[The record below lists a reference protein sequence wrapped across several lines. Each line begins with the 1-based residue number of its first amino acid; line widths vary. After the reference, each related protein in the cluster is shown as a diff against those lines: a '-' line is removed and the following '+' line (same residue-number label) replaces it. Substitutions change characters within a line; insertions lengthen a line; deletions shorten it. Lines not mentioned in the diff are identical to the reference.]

1 MRTLATRLARGL
13 HKRVV
18 SRRVDF
24 DPDGFLDPLDV
35 LKLRTQPLWRG
46 TEGVAVLSKHTLVIL
61 DLDLDFVTLS
71 ESRFGQ
77 ERPNQMGRLDLTR
90 VGASMADKGIKRATR
105 AQHGFYGQRGQDL

>member
-1 MRTLATRLARGL
+1 MLGSFRRDEFCLGHVSRVYIGARGMRTLATRLARGL
-13 HKRVV
+13 HKGVV

-46 TEGVAVLSKHTLVIL
+46 TEGVTVLSEYTLVIL
-61 DLDLDFVTLS
+61 DLDLDLVTLS

-77 ERPNQMGRLDLTR
+77 ERPDEMG
-90 VGASMADKGIKRATR
+90 
-105 AQHGFYGQRGQDL
+105 